1 MQYVTEYDEKNMGG
15 SRNSLG
21 AGHSAGNAGN
31 SCELDPAELKYQI
44 SFSESLIDYKA
55 RTNRCGIGVLLTD
68 WL

>member
-1 MQYVTEYDEKNMGG
+1 MKRIWAVVVILSVLVILPAMP
-15 SRNSLG
+15 
-21 AGHSAGNAGN
+21 AIAA
-31 SCELDPAELKYQI
+31 ELDPAELKYQI